1 MGHGEK
7 SGRPSKKHK
16 SSSSSS
22 KEEYRAAVDEEEAYY
37 EEFGGGDDNRD
48 GDGEG
53 SNRDFTKLEL
63 KADHANRPLW
73 ACADGRIFLETFSS
87 LYKQAYDFL
96 IAIAEPVCRPESMHE
111 YNLTPHSLYAAVSVG
126 LETETIISVLNKLS
140 KTKLPKE
147 MIDFIHAST
156 ANYGKVKLVLKKNR
170 YLVESPFPEV
180 LKRLLSDEVISRA
193 RISNE
198 GGDGFTVSRSTGE
211 IEGTHD
217 ELLNEAQLAAVAEEK
232 EAHSFEIDPSQV
244 ENVKQRCLPN
254 ALNYPMLEEYDFRN
268 DTINP
273 DLEMELKPQAQ
284 PRPYQEKSLSKMF
297 GNGRAR
303 SGIIVL
309 PCGAGKSL
317 VGVSAACRIKK
328 SCLCLATNAVSVDQ
342 WAFQFKLW
350 SNIRDEH
357 ICRFTSDSKERFRG
371 NAGVVVTTYN
381 MVAFGGK
388 RSEESEK
395 IIEEIRNREWGLL
408 LMDEVHVVPA
418 HMFRKVI
425 SITKSHCKLGLT
437 ATLVREDERITDLNF
452 LIGPKLYEANWLDL
466 VKGGFIANVQCAE
479 VWCPMT
485 KEFFAEYL
493 KKENSKKKQA
503 LYVMNPN
510 KFRACEFLIRFHEQQ
525 RGDKIIVFADNLF
538 ALTEY
543 AMKLRKPMIYGATS
557 HIERTK
563 ILEAFK
569 TSKDVNTVFLSKVGD
584 NSIDIPEANVI
595 IQISSHAGSRR
606 QEAQRLGRI
615 LRAKGRLQDRM
626 AGGKEEYNAFFYSL
640 VSTDTQE
647 MYYSTKRQQFLID
660 QGYSFKV
667 ITSLPPPDTGAEL
680 SYHRLEDQL
689 SLLGKVLSAGD
700 DLVGLEILEDD
711 TDDIALQKA
720 RARRLAGSMSAMSG
734 AKGMMYHEF
743 RTGQKGG
750 LKSKPKDPAK
760 RHQLF
765 KKRFDWTKGR
775 VKEQA

>member
-7 SGRPSKKHK
+7 GRPSKRHK
-16 SSSSSS
+16 SSS
-22 KEEYRAAVDEEEAYY
+22 KDEHKNPVVEDEDAYY
-37 EEFGGGDDNRD
+37 GEEFEDDYRD
-48 GDGEG
+48 GEKEG
-53 SNRDFTKLEL
+53 KKRDFTKLEL
-63 KADHANRPLW
+63 KVDHSNRPLW
-73 ACADGRIFLETFSS
+73 ACADGRIFLETFSP

-126 LETETIISVLNKLS
+126 LETETIIAVLSKLS

-156 ANYGKVKLVLKKNR
+156 ANYGKVLKT
-170 YLVESPFPEV
+170 
-180 LKRLLSDEVISRA
+180 LLRDEVISRS
-193 RISNE
+193 RISHE
-198 GGDGFTVSRSTGE
+198 GSTGNDGFTISKTVGE
-211 IEGTHD
+211 IEGRHD
-217 ELLNEAQLAAVAEEK
+217 ELINEAELAAAAEEK
-232 EAHSFEIDPSQV
+232 ETHSFEVDPAQV

-268 DTINP
+268 DTVNP
-273 DLEMELKPQAQ
+273 DLDMELKPQAQ

-317 VGVSAACRIKK
+317 VGVSAACRIRK

-350 SNIRDEH
+350 STIRDEQ

-557 HIERTK
+557 HVERTK

-569 TSKDVNTVFLSKVGD
+569 THKDVNTIFLSKVGD

-615 LRAKGRLQDRM
+615 LRAKGRLQDRL

-640 VSTDTQE
+640 VSTDTQV
-647 MYYSTKRQQFLID
+647 S
-660 QGYSFKV
+660 
-667 ITSLPPPDTGAEL
+667 
-680 SYHRLEDQL
+680 
-689 SLLGKVLSAGD
+689 SLLGSWRSSIIWRSKTESLSHLRNLSTG
-700 DLVGLEILEDD
+700 
-711 TDDIALQKA
+711 
-720 RARRLAGSMSAMSG
+720 AMSLACSEIIWLRG
-734 AKGMMYHEF
+734 LLAELDFSEIDPTPLHADNTSAIQITANPVYHE
-743 RTGQKGG
+743 RTKHIEVDCHSIREAFEARVITLPHISTDLQIVDIFTKA
-750 LKSKPKDPAK
+750 LPRHRHCLLSSKLMLVD
-760 RHQLF
+760 
-765 KKRFDWTKGR
+765 
-775 VKEQA
+775 

>member
-1 MGHGEK
+1 MGHGEN
-7 SGRPSKKHK
+7 SGRPHK
-16 SSSSSS
+16 RNKYSS
-22 KEEYRAAVDEEEAYY
+22 KEDHKAAAFDDEEAYY
-37 EEFGGGDDNRD
+37 VEDFNDDDRD

-53 SNRDFTKLEL
+53 KKRDFTKLEL
-63 KADHANRPLW
+63 KPDHANRPLW
-73 ACADGRIFLETFSS
+73 ACADGRIFLETFSP

-126 LETETIISVLNKLS
+126 LETETIIAVLNKLS

-147 MIDFIHAST
+147 MIEFIHAST

-193 RISNE
+193 RIFNE
-198 GGDGFTVSRSTGE
+198 GGDGFNVSRAIGE

-350 SNIRDEH
+350 SNIRDEN

-569 TSKDVNTVFLSKVGD
+569 TSKEVNTVFLSKVGD

-667 ITSLPPPDTGAEL
+667 ITSLPPSDAGSEL

-700 DLVGLEILEDD
+700 DKLGLEILEDD

-720 RARRLAGSMSAMSG
+720 RARRLMGSMSAMSG
-734 AKGMMYHEF
+734 AKGMVYHEF

-750 LKSKPKDPAK
+750 FGKSKPKDPAK

-765 KKRFDWTKGR
+765 KKRF
-775 VKEQA
+775 V